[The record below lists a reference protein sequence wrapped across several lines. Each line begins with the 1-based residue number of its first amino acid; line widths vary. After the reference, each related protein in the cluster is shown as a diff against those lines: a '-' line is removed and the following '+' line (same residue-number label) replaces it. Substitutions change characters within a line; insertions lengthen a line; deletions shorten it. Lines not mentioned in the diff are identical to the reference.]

1 MSSGRKT
8 QGRRKIEMKRMT
20 NDSNMQVTFSKRRTG
35 LFKKASELST
45 LCGANVALVVFSPGG
60 KVFSFGHPNVDTIID
75 RYLSRLPSQN
85 NGTMPLI
92 EALHNATVHEL
103 NSQLTRF
110 NDELDTE
117 KKHRDDWSH
126 INRMNE
132 TQYWWACPI
141 DGMDFNQLQFL
152 KNAFEELKKR
162 IPEHVNRFVNQGA
175 PTQTMPFVVGND
187 SFSNMYVPQQPNP
200 QQGVMYPEQ
209 PFQSN
214 PQGQMFLEQPIQDPN
229 MYVHHQPN
237 PLFLEQTFQN
247 PMSQHNFFN
256 FNNMGGGGGG
266 GGYGPPRFF

>member
-20 NDSNMQVTFSKRRTG
+20 NDSNMQVTFSKRRSG

-75 RYLSRLPSQN
+75 HYLSRLPSQN
-85 NGTMPLI
+85 NGTVQLI
-92 EALHNATVHEL
+92 EPQHNANLHEL

-110 NDELDTE
+110 NEELDIE
-117 KKHRDDWSH
+117 KKRRDDWSH

-141 DGMDFNQLQFL
+141 DGMDFNQLQVL
-152 KNAFEELKKR
+152 KNVFEELKKR
-162 IPEHVNRFVNQGA
+162 IPEHVNRFVNQSV
-175 PTQTMPFVVGND
+175 PTQTMPFYG
-187 SFSNMYVPQQPNP
+187 SYSNNLQQPNL
-200 QQGVMYPEQ
+200 QRGLMYPEQ
-209 PFQSN
+209 PFQQI
-214 PQGQMFLEQPIQDPN
+214 PQGQMFLEDHN

-237 PLFLEQTFQN
+237 PLFPEQTFQN
-247 PMSQHNFFN
+247 PMSQHNLLN
-256 FNNMGGGGGG
+256 FNNMGGGV
-266 GGYGPPRFF
+266 YGPPRFF